1 MFHKR
6 GVSLLAVCTLCVS
19 AAAITESDDPA
30 VPNEIAVPQGH
41 KKLLTVAAKGAQ
53 IYKSVES
60 PDGKLS
66 WVFEAPL
73 AKLFDG
79 QGALVGYHY
88 EGPSWEGSDGS
99 KVLRDGSEPVK
110 SAPAPN
116 PQKDIPWLL
125 VKVKADKGESGKFTP
140 AVYIQRLLTSG
151 GKEPTT
157 APKRAGTRV
166 GVPYTALYILHA
178 KD

>member
-1 MFHKR
+1 MFHRR
-6 GVSLLAVCTLCVS
+6 GVPPLAVCALCVS
-19 AAAITESDDPA
+19 AAAFTQSDDTA
-30 VPNEIAVPQGH
+30 VPKEIAVPSGH
-41 KKLLTVAAKGAQ
+41 KKLLTVVAKGAQ
-53 IYKSVES
+53 IYKAAEA

-73 AKLFDG
+73 ANLFDD
-79 QGALVGYHY
+79 QGALVGYHF
-88 EGPSWEGSDGS
+88 EGPSWEASDGS
-99 KVLRDGSEPVK
+99 KVVRDGSEPVK

-125 VKVKADKGESGKFTP
+125 IKVKADKGEAGKFTP
-140 AVYIQRLLTSG
+140 AVYIQRIQTSG
-151 GKEPTT
+151 GKEPAS

-166 GVPYTALYILHA
+166 GVLYTARYVLYA